1 MSVITKIIMTSAIMC
16 GLFAICVFLS
26 NLSLTILDAT
36 GPKLTTISDPVQR
49 KFDNAT
55 VFLPGLS
62 SRLYR
67 QETYGKLMHHHGRH
81 LHTPRKFR
89 LQRKNQL
96 NHSLKRVC
104 YYTVPS
110 KEWPLLAPDEIDVTL
125 CTHIIVGFA
134 KISNTSIAPIE
145 DEDELIFKNVIEL
158 KDKSPLLKVLLSVG
172 GAGDD
177 KGFRSIIKTEKTSEQ
192 FALNS
197 ARYLSMMGFDGID
210 IDWEF
215 PAWFTS
221 FEERFLFQIL
231 LREIHQVYKN
241 PIYNLTL
248 SVAVPASKSIIDR
261 SYRVSQ
267 MAKYVDFVNMMGY
280 DFHSFHWYLPL
291 TGHNSPLY
299 SHSDEWS
306 MFSTVNLNWTAF
318 YWIQLG
324 MPREK
329 LVIGLPTY
337 GQTYQLYNPA
347 FNGVYVPAIGTG
359 VIGIGGQITYPQTC
373 KFLATG
379 ATKKFDLE
387 SRVPFA
393 YFKRNWISYDD
404 EDSLEEKAKWIKHNH
419 FGGVMIFDLNCDD
432 YARICSNVSF
442 PLVKS
447 ILRGLEL

>member
-1 MSVITKIIMTSAIMC
+1 MSVISKIIMTSAIMC
-16 GLFAICVFLS
+16 GLFATCIFFS
-26 NLSLTILDAT
+26 NLSSTILDVT
-36 GPKLTTISDPVQR
+36 GPKLTTISNPIQR

-55 VFLPGLS
+55 VFLPGLTN
-62 SRLYR
+62 RLYR

-81 LHTPRKFR
+81 LYTPKKYRVQK
-89 LQRKNQL
+89 KNQL
-96 NHSLKRVC
+96 NHNLKRFC

-110 KEWPLLAPDEIDVTL
+110 GEWPLLAPDEIDVNL

-134 KISNTSIAPIE
+134 TVSNFSIAPLK
-145 DEDELIFKNVIEL
+145 DEDEIIFKNILQL
-158 KDKSPLLKVLLSVG
+158 KKKSPFLKVLLSVG

-177 KGFRSIIKTEKTSEQ
+177 KGFRSIIKTEKNSEQ
-192 FALNS
+192 FAVNS
-197 ARYLSMMGFDGID
+197 AKYLELLGFDGID

-215 PAWFTS
+215 PAWYAAFN
-221 FEERFLFQIL
+221 ERFMFIIL
-231 LREIHQVYKN
+231 LREIHRVYKAPN
-241 PIYNLTL
+241 YNFTL

-347 FNGVYVPAIGTG
+347 FNGVYAPAIGTG
-359 VIGIGGQITYPQTC
+359 VYGISGQITYPHVC
-373 KFLATG
+373 KFLAAG
-379 ATKKFDLE
+379 ATRHFDLQ
-387 SRVPFA
+387 SRVPYA
-393 YFKRNWISYDD
+393 YLQRNWISYDD

-432 YARICSNVSF
+432 FARVCSNISF
-442 PLVKS
+442 PLIKS
-447 ILRGLEL
+447 ILRGLQT